1 MSPIGTFL
9 RGVPP
14 IRQYAYKRALQNR
27 ALRTQQRWE
36 YVQSV
41 PTLVG
46 NITIM
51 WAGIERLLDELIGYY
66 QQNFTDLS
74 TDHPVSLSNKLEY
87 LKRLQ
92 RDERFP
98 LGVQEFCRET
108 RITAKRLGKKR
119 HDIIHGLLHRSG
131 NLTWRTQRVVYDGPH
146 ARIEQNHY
154 ENKDLADLSK
164 EIFSLSHD
172 LSRKVWV
179 LTRGDYSA
187 YSSEDIEKA
196 LSELGMGQEV
206 SNF

>member
-1 MSPIGTFL
+1 M
-9 RGVPP
+9 
-14 IRQYAYKRALQNR
+14 
-27 ALRTQQRWE
+27 
-36 YVQSV
+36 
-41 PTLVG
+41 
-46 NITIM
+46 TIM

-74 TDHPVSLSNKLEY
+74 IHHPISLSNKLEY

-98 LGVQEFCRET
+98 VGVQEFCRET

-131 NLTWRTQRVVYDGPH
+131 KLTWRTQRVAYDGPL
-146 ARIEQNHY
+146 ARIEQSHY
-154 ENKDLADLSK
+154 KNDDLADISK
-164 EIFSLSHD
+164 EIFAFSHD

-187 YSSEDIEKA
+187 YSTEDVEKA
-196 LSELGMGQEV
+196 LRELGMG
-206 SNF
+206 SA